1 MKKNNLFLLTLFIVS
16 TFTSIGQI
24 KKIKFKDE
32 YEHSSTNTVFPK
44 TLFDYNLNEVNAF
57 DKKKENVCVEYKS
70 QNLEDNTKISIY
82 IYPAFSGY
90 EGRLRNEYLNSL
102 KAINSFSKNKK
113 EFKFDHTKIE
123 DDNYIVNGLKT
134 TFIDDENNNSELSIY
149 ECGTWFFKIR
159 ITSNKLNT
167 SQIDSLE
174 KEIIKKYNPTN
185 FTKLKPLNLKGKVA
199 IANIATRDS
208 LFLASTIGSA
218 LQKLIWCKENISEKE
233 RKSGFP
239 DLYLKLHLASINK
252 FIDVEEEKKSFKM
265 RRTELTGKFIDELK
279 LLRSSGFLEEF
290 IMEVYKEIMIV
301 PDDVILDYVGYNE
314 WKKTNTVP
322 EFLFPTLYQDTYE
335 DN

>member
-1 MKKNNLFLLTLFIVS
+1 MKKNNIFLLILFLIS
-16 TFTSIGQI
+16 TFTTIGQI
-24 KKIKFKDE
+24 KKIKFKDN
-32 YEHSSTNTVFPK
+32 YNHSSTNTVFPR
-44 TLFDYNLNEVNAF
+44 TLLDYNLNEVNAF
-57 DKKKENVCVEYKS
+57 DKKRENVCVEYKS
-70 QNLEDNTKISIY
+70 QNPEDNTKISIY

-123 DDNYIVNGLKT
+123 DDNFIVNGLKT
-134 TFIDDENNNSELSIY
+134 TFIDEENNNSELSIY

-174 KEIIKKYNPTN
+174 KEIIRKYNPTY
-185 FTKLKPLNLKGKVA
+185 FTKLKPLNIKGNVTFA
-199 IANIATRDS
+199 RIATRDS
-208 LFLASTIGSA
+208 LFLASTMGSA
-218 LQKLIWCKENISEKE
+218 LEKLIWCQENVSEKE

-265 RRTELTGKFIDELK
+265 TRTELTGKFIDELK
-279 LLRSSGFLEEF
+279 LLRSSGFLDEF
-290 IMEVYKEIMIV
+290 IMEGYEKIMIV
-301 PDDVILDYVGYNE
+301 PEDVSLDYVGYNE
-314 WKKTNTVP
+314 WRKNNTIP
-322 EFLFPTLYQDTYE
+322 EFLFPTLYQDTYGE
-335 DN
+335 N